1 MVSGLE
7 RLLSAKSGHL
17 SDAMLAKLV
26 PVFQEIASTDCRLN
40 ERTFERLAD
49 SETRDRRI
57 VATVRRWSAALEAVF
72 VPDNLSE
79 VTISLLRKGR
89 DSEETLSLCADS
101 ESRAA
106 VLCLQT

>member
-1 MVSGLE
+1 MVRGLE

-17 SDAMLAKLV
+17 SDAMMAKLM
-26 PVFQEIASTDCRLN
+26 PVWQENASMDCRLN
-40 ERTFERLAD
+40 ERTFVLLAD

-72 VPDNLSE
+72 VPDNHSE

-89 DSEETLSLCADS
+89 DYTALCRS
-101 ESRAA
+101 
-106 VLCLQT
+106 